1 MKFLALAFVANSILI
16 ASARDSNKVREEVKE
31 LLEEVKEEI
40 EDNLPESNRYLSLVV

>member
-16 ASARDSNKVREEVKE
+16 VFARDSNKVREEVKE

-40 EDNLPESNRYLSLVV
+40 EDNLPESNRYLILVV